1 MRKWTVAVAVGAVFA
16 GMAGPSRAQSKLPDV
31 PPTHWAYQA
40 IQDLANAG
48 LVLGYPDGRFLGSR
62 TLTRY
67 EMATI
72 VKRVVDNLAERI
84 AKAQPTTPAPA
95 PAPPPGVT
103 PEQLAAVQKLVDE
116 YKAELTIIGTNLKA
130 VQEQLANFDQQL
142 IDIRQD
148 VNDAQDFNREQ
159 QTAIDLINRKR
170 IDGYIQAR
178 ATVRG
183 SENDIRAPENTGQDT
198 TRGTGGNRDTFQ
210 VRRAR
215 INIRGDVTPRAAYRV
230 QLDARPSPAQG
241 QDFVQVKEA
250 YVAVRGFPL
259 PTPATAG
266 VPPFLSTDLWLGQ
279 QVTPFGYYLQYSSS
293 LRESPERYIAFSDTG
308 SGLFPSQDYDKG
320 VSLNGLIAGRYQY
333 QLGVYNGNGTAS
345 NDLGRRKDFI
355 GRIGIPL
362 IPTVWN
368 LGISGYDGEGNNTG
382 TTVIGSPPNLIGSGA
397 TAVPAVRRRVKSLI
411 GVDTQYIVPIGD
423 LKLEYVRGKG
433 GLIGSAQN
441 VVPTALRSYVD
452 GATIE
457 GYYAQLGYN
466 LSPQL
471 KLVGAYE
478 YFNRNADPADSGP
491 FSTVGERR
499 VRKEDFVEERA
510 HAGALYFLDAAT
522 RFRLW
527 YEWPLNYPNA
537 PGGNETIGRSGFF
550 TSEIQVIF

>member
-1 MRKWTVAVAVGAVFA
+1 VAVAVGAVFA
-16 GMAGPSRAQSKLPDV
+16 GMAGSSQAQSKLPDV

-40 IQDLANAG
+40 VQDLANAG

-72 VKRVVDNLAERI
+72 VKRIVDNLAERMS
-84 AKAQPTTPAPA
+84 KAQPAAPA
-95 PAPPPGVT
+95 PTPPPPAGVT
-103 PEQLAAVQKLVDE
+103 PEQLAEVRKLVEE
-116 YKAELTIIGTNLKA
+116 YKAELTVIGTNLKDL
-130 VQEQLANFDQQL
+130 QTRLSEFDQQL

-159 QTAIDLINRKR
+159 QAAIDQINRKR
-170 IDGYIQAR
+170 IDGYIQGR
-178 ATVRG
+178 YTLRG
-183 SENDIRAPENTGQDT
+183 SERGDRAPENTGQDT
-198 TRGTGGNRDTFQ
+198 TRGNTGNRDTFQ

-215 INIRGDVTPRAAYRV
+215 VNLRGDVTDRAAYRI
-230 QLDARPSPAQG
+230 QLDARTAPSSGA
-241 QDFVQVKEA
+241 DEITVKEA
-250 YVAVRGFPL
+250 YVAVKNFPL
-259 PTPATAG
+259 QLPAPAGTTPFITTAT
-266 VPPFLSTDLWLGQ
+266 WLGQ

-308 SGLFPSQDYDKG
+308 SGLFPNQDYDKG
-320 VSLNGLIAGRYQY
+320 VSLNGLILGRYQY
-333 QLGVYNGNGTAS
+333 QLGIYNGNGTAS

-362 IPTVWN
+362 IPNVWN
-368 LGISGYDGEGNNTG
+368 VGISGYDGEGPNIG
-382 TTVIGSPPNLIGSGA
+382 TTILGSPPSLIGSGA
-397 TAVPAVRRRVKSLI
+397 AAVAATRRRVKSLI
-411 GVDTQYIVPIGD
+411 GVDTQYILPIGD

-452 GATIE
+452 GATVE

-466 LSPQL
+466 LSPKV

-491 FSTVGERR
+491 LSTFGGLQVS
-499 VRKEDFVEERA
+499 KSDFAEERA
-510 HAGALYFLDAAT
+510 HFGALYFLDTAT

-527 YEWPLNYPNA
+527 YEAPLDYPNP
-537 PGGNETIGRSGFF
+537 PGGSESVGRSSFY
-550 TSEIQVIF
+550 TAEIQVTF